1 MVTKTPLPL
10 FPIPICL
17 YNYGRDNHELNI
29 DLINDSISEMNK
41 DPKGNQRSNFG
52 GWHSKGGLEKTYSSF
67 DILKNKIQES
77 CNDYCDAY
85 GFVKGLQV
93 RQLWSNMN
101 YSGDMNVGH
110 HHANSALT
118 GVYYPAKYIVDNKC
132 EFNYSEGNPL
142 QPGIWDGINGGSIYF
157 QDPNYGLKFPRLKKI
172 QKPTAFNLDAYHTYP
187 VSGLLIIF
195 PSYLIHTVTPFKEK
209 LQRLSISFTANYG
222 TS

>member
-1 MVTKTPLPL
+1 MVNSTSLPL
-10 FPIPICL
+10 FPIPVCL

-29 DLINDSISEMNK
+29 DLVNDSLSEMIK

-67 DILKNKIQES
+67 DTLKNKIQES
-77 CNDYCDAY
+77 CDDYCDAY

-93 RQLWSNMN
+93 RQLWSNIN
-101 YSGDMNVGH
+101 HSGDMNVGH
-110 HHANSALT
+110 HHSNSALT
-118 GVYYPAKYIVDNKC
+118 GVYYPAKCIVDNKC

-142 QPGIWDGINGGSIYF
+142 QPGIWDGENGGSIYF
-157 QDPNYGLKFPRLKKI
+157 QDPCYGLKFSRLRKI

-209 LQRLSISFTANYG
+209 LKRLSISFTANYG

>member
-1 MVTKTPLPL
+1 MVTKTSLPL

-67 DILKNKIQES
+67 DTLKNKIQES
-77 CNDYCDAY
+77 CDDYCDAY

-93 RQLWSNMN
+93 RKLWANMN
-101 YSGDMNVGH
+101 NTGDMNVGH
-110 HHANSALT
+110 NHTNSALT
-118 GVYYPAKYIVDNKC
+118 GVYYPIKHIIDNTA

-142 QPGIWDGINGGSIYF
+142 KPGIWDGERGGSIYF
-157 QDPNYGLKFPRLKKI
+157 QDPNYGLRFPRLRKI
-172 QKPTAFNLDAYHTYP
+172 EKPTAFNLDAYYTYP
-187 VSGLLIIF
+187 VSGLLIVF
-195 PSYLIHTVTPFKEK
+195 PAYLIHTVTPFKEK
-209 LQRLSISFTANYG
+209 LQRLSISFTSNYG